1 LASTCLFFLAKS
13 SRIALLG
20 SLLVSMLQRNCNILC
35 WNVRGLND
43 VVRQDAVNCEP
54 VDKRH
59 SFHHRMLAGDKTP
72 KFRPKVWSNGQS
84 EQNY

>member
-54 VDKRH
+54 VDKRQLPP
-59 SFHHRMLAGDKTP
+59 SYACR
-72 KFRPKVWSNGQS
+72 R
-84 EQNY
+84 QNSKI